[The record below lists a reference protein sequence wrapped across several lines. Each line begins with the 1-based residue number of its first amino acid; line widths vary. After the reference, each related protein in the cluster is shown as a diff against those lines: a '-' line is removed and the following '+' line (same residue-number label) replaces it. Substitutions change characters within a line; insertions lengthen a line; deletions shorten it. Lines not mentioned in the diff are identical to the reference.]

1 MRSPPLPTGTV
12 MAEVWIMRT
21 PPVLMYGPAWRAG
34 PSWIVFEGPGKG
46 PGVPSWSG
54 IFGTP
59 EAPQGLAQGPE
70 LELGPAP
77 PALEC

>member
-1 MRSPPLPTGTV
+1 M
-12 MAEVWIMRT
+12 MRT
-21 PPVLMYGPAWRAG
+21 LPVLMYGPALRVR
-34 PSWIVFEGPGKG
+34 PSWIFSEGPGKG

-54 IFGTP
+54 ISGTS
-59 EAPQGLAQGPE
+59 EAPQGLAQGQE